1 MLNRPACWDYPLRV
15 DHSRK
20 ASSEKW
26 RRLTSILLFSV
37 NPTGFVAKYTALS
50 NPSEKSECN
59 FEDAINWTDGSVLF
73 ASGSPFPETTY
84 KGRTYTPG
92 QGNNMYIFPG
102 LGLGTILCGA
112 TKVTD
117 AMILTA
123 SEALAS
129 CVTEEEFSRGLLYP
143 DVSRI
148 RSVSLDIAREVIR
161 TAQKE
166 RVDGIKDLISLS
178 DAQLDEYIKS
188 KIYNP
193 EDLKHRLE
201 AEFSKL

>member
-1 MLNRPACWDYPLRV
+1 
-15 DHSRK
+15 
-20 ASSEKW
+20 
-26 RRLTSILLFSV
+26 
-37 NPTGFVAKYTALS
+37 
-50 NPSEKSECN
+50 
-59 FEDAINWTDGSVLF
+59 
-73 ASGSPFPETTY
+73 
-84 KGRTYTPG
+84 
-92 QGNNMYIFPG
+92 MYIFPG

>member
-1 MLNRPACWDYPLRV
+1 M
-15 DHSRK
+15 
-20 ASSEKW
+20 
-26 RRLTSILLFSV
+26 I
-37 NPTGFVAKYTALS
+37 ALS

-59 FEDAINWTDGSVLF
+59 FEDAINWTDGKVLF

-84 KGRTYTPG
+84 KGKTFTPG

-102 LGLGTILCGA
+102 LGLGTILCQA
-112 TKVTD
+112 SKVTD
-117 AMILTA
+117 AMILSA

-161 TAQKE
+161 TAQ
-166 RVDGIKDLISLS
+166 RDNVDGLKELRNMS
-178 DAQLDEYIKS
+178 DAELDGYIKS
-188 KIYNP
+188 KTYNP

-201 AEFSKL
+201 AEFAKL

>member
-1 MLNRPACWDYPLRV
+1 
-15 DHSRK
+15 
-20 ASSEKW
+20 
-26 RRLTSILLFSV
+26 
-37 NPTGFVAKYTALS
+37 
-50 NPSEKSECN
+50 
-59 FEDAINWTDGSVLF
+59 VLF

-84 KGRTYTPG
+84 KGTKYTPG

-102 LGLGTILCGA
+102 LGLGTILA
-112 TKVTD
+112 QAVKVTD

-123 SEALAS
+123 SESLAS
-129 CVTEEEFSRGLLYP
+129 CVTEAEFARGLLYP

-148 RSVSLDIAREVIR
+148 RDVSLVIARDVIR
-161 TAQKE
+161 TAQKDG
-166 RVDGIKDLISLS
+166 VDGRSDLRSMS
-178 DAQLDEYIKS
+178 DDELDRFIKS

>member
-1 MLNRPACWDYPLRV
+1 
-15 DHSRK
+15 
-20 ASSEKW
+20 
-26 RRLTSILLFSV
+26 
-37 NPTGFVAKYTALS
+37 
-50 NPSEKSECN
+50 
-59 FEDAINWTDGSVLF
+59 
-73 ASGSPFPETTY
+73 
-84 KGRTYTPG
+84 
-92 QGNNMYIFPG
+92 MYIFPG
-102 LGLGTILCGA
+102 LGLGTILSQA
-112 TKVTD
+112 SKVTD

-143 DVSRI
+143 DISRI

-166 RVDGIKDLISLS
+166 GVDGLKELRGLS
-178 DAQLDEYIKS
+178 DVELDRYIKS

-193 EDLKHRLE
+193 EDLKLRLE